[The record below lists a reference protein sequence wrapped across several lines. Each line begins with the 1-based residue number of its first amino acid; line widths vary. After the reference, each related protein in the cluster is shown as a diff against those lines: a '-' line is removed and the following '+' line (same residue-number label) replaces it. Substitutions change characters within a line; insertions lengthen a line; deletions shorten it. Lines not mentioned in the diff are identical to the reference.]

1 MLPQPR
7 HSTPASRWIG
17 FTIAALAAMLMSPT
31 TQAQRRTAP
40 TVPDIEGVWDTGT
53 ATPLTRPAPFAT
65 KSHFTREEAEAF
77 ERDNYARI
85 LSVFSAEDR
94 LASDL
99 NDTYQETA
107 GLKVVSDLRTSLIVD
122 PPNGQLP
129 DQLPAAKVR
138 ADARPKRN
146 YDDPETLTLD
156 ERCLMGVNYS
166 SSAATPPLVP
176 NPFGQNLYQIVQ
188 TADRIVIHSELIHE
202 ARVIRINGTHL
213 PPFMRTWTGDSIGQW
228 EGDTLVVD
236 TTNFRNDTH
245 YRNSGERLH
254 VVERFTRVS
263 PTELRYRVTVE
274 DPDTWAAPWTA
285 DIPFRATTK
294 QIFEY
299 ACHEGSLTIENI
311 LRGARDEERRG
322 VRPR

>member
-1 MLPQPR
+1 MARETLV
-7 HSTPASRWIG
+7 SRW
-17 FTIAALAAMLMSPT
+17 FALALGVMAAAGST
-31 TQAQRRTAP
+31 AETGAQRAGAT
-40 TVPDIEGVWDTGT
+40 PDLQGVWDTGT
-53 ATPLTRPAPFAT
+53 ATPLTRPAPFAAR
-65 KSHFTREEAEAF
+65 SHFTREEADAF

-85 LSVFSAEDR
+85 LSVFSAEDK

-99 NDTYQETA
+99 NETYQETA
-107 GLKVVSDLRTSLIVD
+107 DLKVVDDLRTSLIVD

-129 DQLPAAKVR
+129 EQLADAKAR

-188 TADRIVIHSELIHE
+188 TPDRVVIHSELIHE
-202 ARVIRINGTHL
+202 ARIVRINGSHL
-213 PPFMRTWTGDSIGQW
+213 PPVMRKWTGDSVGHW
-228 EGDTLVVD
+228 DGDTLVVD
-236 TTNFRNDTH
+236 TTNFRKDTH

-274 DPDTWAAPWTA
+274 DPDTWATPWTA
-285 DIPFRATTK
+285 EIPFKATSK
-294 QIFEY
+294 AIFEY
-299 ACHEGSLTIENI
+299 ACHEGSLTIENV

-322 VRPR
+322 VKPR

>member
-1 MLPQPR
+1 MALRTRPARGPR
-7 HSTPASRWIG
+7 WLVFSLGLIAA
-17 FTIAALAAMLMSPT
+17 TIATAPAG
-31 TQAQRRTAP
+31 AQRSAGT
-40 TVPDIEGVWDTGT
+40 PDLQGVWDTGT

-65 KSHFTREEAEAF
+65 RSHFTREEADAF
-77 ERDNYARI
+77 ERDNYNRI

-107 GLKVVSDLRTSLIVD
+107 ALKVVDDLRTSLIVD

-129 DQLPAAKVR
+129 EQLPQAKAR

-146 YDDPETLTLD
+146 YDDPETMTLD

-166 SSAATPPLVP
+166 SSAATPPLIP

-188 TADRIVIHSELIHE
+188 TPDRVVIHSELIHQ
-202 ARVIRINGTHL
+202 ARVVRINGTHL
-213 PPFMRTWTGDSIGQW
+213 PASMRFWAGDSIGRW
-228 EGDTLVVD
+228 DGDTLVVD
-236 TTNFRNDTH
+236 TTNFRNETH

-254 VVERFTRVS
+254 VVERFTRLS
-263 PTELRYRVTVE
+263 PDRIRYRVTVE

-285 DIPFRATTK
+285 EIPFRATT
-294 QIFEY
+294 QPIFEY
-299 ACHEGSLTIENI
+299 ACHEGSLTIENFM
-311 LRGARDEERRG
+311 RGARDEERRG
-322 VRPR
+322 VKPR

>member
-1 MLPQPR
+1 MQTARRGTRAHPWLPLAG
-7 HSTPASRWIG
+7 SIV
-17 FTIAALAAMLMSPT
+17 AAIVMTVTAE
-31 TQAQRRTAP
+31 AQRP
-40 TVPDIEGVWDTGT
+40 VQVPDLQGVWDTAT
-53 ATPLTRPAPFAT
+53 ATPLTRPAPFAA
-65 KSHFTREEAEAF
+65 KSHFTREEADAF

-99 NDTYQETA
+99 NETYQETA
-107 GLKVVSDLRTSLIVD
+107 DLKVVDDLRTSLIVD

-129 DQLPAAKVR
+129 EQVPQAKAR

-146 YDDPETLTLD
+146 FDDPETLTLD

-188 TADRIVIHSELIHE
+188 TADRVVIHSELIHD

-213 PPFMRTWTGDSIGQW
+213 PPSVRQWTGDSIGHW
-228 EGDTLVVD
+228 EGNTLVVD
-236 TTNFRNDTH
+236 TTNFRRETH

-274 DPDTWAAPWTA
+274 DPDTWVAPWTA
-285 DIPFRATTK
+285 DIPFKATTK
-294 QIFEY
+294 QMFEY
-299 ACHEGSLTIENI
+299 ACHEGSLTIENFM
-311 LRGARDEERRG
+311 RGARDEERRG
-322 VRPR
+322 VKPR